1 MPIQQP
7 AVETDAPLQTSAGI
21 PHATPP
27 SFPGKAPLTH
37 PVLTDHKGPVSVSG
51 QHTHFKY
58 AKREL
63 LLIFL

>member
-51 QHTHFKY
+51 QHTHF
-58 AKREL
+58 
-63 LLIFL
+63 